1 MKFDFVIFGGVGD
14 LALRKLLPSLYFL
27 FRDGKIPS
35 DSRIICASRGVLP
48 RDEFNELIEL
58 KLRKFLG
65 SHFDDN
71 VFTDFFRH
79 LSYFKIDLNHSQDWQ
94 TLSAELSLSAELR
107 NIIYYMSVP
116 PTLFATVCEQ
126 LSAHRLNPSYSKVV
140 VEKPLGED
148 CQSALSINQLLRKA
162 FKEEQIYRIDHYLG
176 KKAIQDIIKMRFE
189 NKILD
194 NVWNKDHIEK
204 IKITVS
210 ETVGVEG
217 RIEFIDR
224 AGILRDMVQNH
235 LMQILSLLLM
245 EMPEELNDEDIRD
258 AKVAVINALRP
269 ITETNINVNT
279 IKAQYSDGVVDG
291 VTVPSYQE
299 EITGKAEGSGETF
312 VALKAFVDNEKWQDV
327 PIYLKTG
334 KRLSDRCA
342 QIEVIFKEV
351 NSQKITIEIQP
362 NIEFRNLTDIANL
375 INEQELNEQ
384 PDAHLPEAYE
394 NLIHQVIK
402 GEQANF
408 VRDDEILASWMW
420 IDGIRD
426 AWEKTNK
433 KMIEYKAGSSGPEL
447 K

>member
-14 LALRKLLPSLYFL
+14 LSLRKLLPSLYFL
-27 FRDGKIPS
+27 FRDGNMPRG
-35 DSRIICASRGVLP
+35 SRIICASRGALS

-58 KLRKFLG
+58 KLREFLG

-71 VFTDFFRH
+71 VFADFFSYF
-79 LSYFKIDLNHSQDWQ
+79 SYFKIDLIHSPDWQ
-94 TLSAELSLSAELR
+94 QLSAELSLTAEPR

-126 LSAHRLNPSYSKVV
+126 LSAHHLNPSYSKVV

-148 CQSALSINQLLRKA
+148 YQSALSINQLLRKA

-189 NKILD
+189 NKALD
-194 NVWNKDHIEK
+194 NVWNKNHIEK

-245 EMPEELNDEDIRD
+245 EMPEELNDEEIRD
-258 AKVAVINALRP
+258 AKVAVINTLRP
-269 ITETNINVNT
+269 ITETNVKSHT

-299 EITGKAEGSGETF
+299 EITGKAEGCGETF
-312 VALKAFVDNEKWQDV
+312 VVLKAFVDNQKWQDV

-334 KRLSDRCA
+334 KRLSGRCA
-342 QIEVIFKEV
+342 QIEVIFKEG

-362 NIEFRNLTDIANL
+362 NIEFRNLTDFASL
-375 INEQELNEQ
+375 INEQALNEQ
-384 PDAHLPEAYE
+384 TNARIPEAYE

-408 VRDDEILASWMW
+408 VRDDEILASWKW

-426 AWEKTNK
+426 AWEKTNQ

>member
-1 MKFDFVIFGGVGD
+1 MKLDFVIFGGVGD
-14 LALRKLLPSLYFL
+14 LSLRKLLPSLYFL
-27 FRDGKIPS
+27 FRDGNMPRG
-35 DSRIICASRGVLP
+35 SRIICASRGALS

-58 KLRKFLG
+58 KLREFMG
-65 SHFDDN
+65 SHFDEN
-71 VFTDFFRH
+71 VFADFFSH
-79 LSYFKIDLNHSQDWQ
+79 LSYFKIDLIHSPDWQ
-94 TLSAELSLSAELR
+94 QLSAELSLAAEPR

-126 LSAHRLNPSYSKVV
+126 LSAHHLNPTYSKVV

-148 CQSALSINQLLRKA
+148 YQSALSINQLLRKA

-189 NKILD
+189 NKALD

-245 EMPEELNDEDIRD
+245 EMPEELNDEEIRD
-258 AKVAVINALRP
+258 AKVAVINTLRP
-269 ITETNINVNT
+269 ITETNVKFHT
-279 IKAQYSDGVVDG
+279 IKAQYSDGVVGG

-299 EITGKAEGSGETF
+299 EITGKAEGCGETF
-312 VALKAFVDNEKWQDV
+312 VALKAFVDNQKWQDV

-334 KRLSDRCA
+334 KRLSDRSA
-342 QIEVIFKEV
+342 QIEVIFKEG

-362 NIEFRNLTDIANL
+362 NIEFRNLTDFTNL
-375 INEQELNEQ
+375 INEQALNEQ
-384 PDAHLPEAYE
+384 TNARIPEAYE

-408 VRDDEILASWMW
+408 VRDDEILASWKW

-426 AWEKTNK
+426 AWEKTNQ